1 MLIKGELPIDP
12 KNSVV
17 VRLVGG
23 LGNQLFQY
31 AAGRYL
37 ADKKGVGLI
46 LDERYV
52 ARKHCVS
59 GLLIGEFSVR
69 MDYLPESLAAKFSE
83 VKLKLS
89 RAIRRR
95 VRPTFSAYHETEFT
109 YDPHLIDQKV
119 GVMLVGFWQSE
130 KYFLEHDVLRKDL
143 VLKAPLPLPALN
155 LVDRMGQSNSV
166 AIHVR
171 RGDYLSDPKTLAK
184 HGVCSESFYRE
195 ALKLIRH
202 KVVDPQFFVFSD
214 DPQWVKTHIKLP
226 PQCTYVSA
234 ANIAAEEDLALI
246 SRCKHQIIANSTFSW
261 WGAWLNSSCDKIV
274 VCPTPWFDDNNI
286 VTKDLLP
293 ANWHQLAKN

>member
-1 MLIKGELPIDP
+1 MPIMGELPIDP

-69 MDYLPESLAAKFSE
+69 MDYLPESLAVKFSE

-95 VRPTFSAYHETEFT
+95 VRPTFSAYHETQFT

-130 KYFLEHDVLRKDL
+130 KYFLGHDVLRKDL
-143 VLKAPLPLPALN
+143 VLKSPLSVPALD

-184 HGVCSESFYRE
+184 HGVCSENYYRE

-214 DPQWVKTHIKLP
+214 DAEWVKTNFDVAGAVF
-226 PQCTYVSA
+226 VSDFCFS
-234 ANIAAEEDLALI
+234 AEQDLVLL
-246 SRCKHQIIANSTFSW
+246 SKCKHQIIANSSFSW
-261 WGAWLNSSCDKIV
+261 WGAWLNDNVEKIV
-274 VCPTPWFDDNNI
+274 IAPTPWFDDSQFPDN
-286 VTKDLLP
+286 DLIP
-293 ANWHQLAKN
+293 PSWDKIPKN

>member
-1 MLIKGELPIDP
+1 MDP

-69 MDYLPESLAAKFSE
+69 MDYFPNSLSAKFPE
-83 VKLKLS
+83 AKLKLS

-95 VRPTFSAYHETEFT
+95 VRPAFSAYHETNFT
-109 YDPHLIDQKV
+109 YDPQLSDQEA
-119 GVMLVGFWQSE
+119 GTMLVGFWQSE
-130 KYFLEHDVLRKDL
+130 KYFLGHDALRKDL
-143 VLKAPLPLPALN
+143 VLKASLPVPALD
-155 LVDRMGQSNSV
+155 LVDRMEQSNSV

-184 HGVCSESFYRE
+184 HGICSEHYYRE
-195 ALKLIRH
+195 ALKLIRGRIE
-202 KVVDPQFFVFSD
+202 DPQFFVFSD
-214 DPQWVKTHIKLP
+214 DAEWVKANFNVAGATF
-226 PQCTYVSA
+226 VADFGFSA
-234 ANIAAEEDLALI
+234 EQDLVLI
-246 SRCKHQIIANSTFSW
+246 SKCKHQIIANSSFSW
-261 WGAWLNSSCDKIV
+261 WGAWLNDNADKIV
-274 VCPTPWFDDNNI
+274 IAPTPWFDDSQFPDN
-286 VTKDLLP
+286 DLIP
-293 ANWHQLAKN
+293 PSWHKVSKN